1 MPDLKLAKGIS
12 CAAEVIAECVDD
24 SHGNYTTMIDNV
36 SVSLMG
42 LQIRDIAMTDLVRLN
57 VNEDNKL
64 FIEPLQQI

>member
-42 LQIRDIAMTDLVRLN
+42 L
-57 VNEDNKL
+57 
-64 FIEPLQQI
+64 